1 MSLPD
6 DHGGHRQDFR
16 PLSDLEAQLLA
27 VLLGTNFSG
36 RDALAEQVAAASVRE
51 IDHNGSLE
59 FAPADG
65 TPAEVAR
72 RVPVEAELDDN
83 DGVTIHVLLH
93 VVDGLLKELE
103 VYRDDSGRTQRV
115 LDPGDLRLM
124 VL

>member
-59 FAPADG
+59 FAPADA

-103 VYRDDSGRTQRV
+103 VYRDDSGRIQRV